1 MVIFLSRSDLCVL
14 AVNCVF
20 AKLSSGILTF
30 RAETQESRKDP
41 KGKQRLEVANKR
53 RMFKQTYLVT
63 GGAGFIGSHIVE
75 RLVRD
80 GHRVRVLDDF
90 SSGKESNLESFRK
103 EIELVRGD
111 IRDAAVVNEATKDV
125 DIVFH
130 EAALGSVPRSVADPL
145 TTHEVNMT
153 GTLNVLLAAREAGVK
168 RVVYASSSSV
178 YGETPVLPKSEDM
191 TPQPLSPYALSK
203 LVGEHYA
210 SVFKHIYGFDVVA
223 LRYFNIFGPRQDPES
238 QYAAVI
244 PRFITAL
251 LEGKSPVVYGDGLQ
265 SRDFTYV
272 DNVVEANLLASEAD
286 GAGAKAFNVACGG
299 RYTLLDLLAKLK
311 QILGS
316 DIEPIHEAAR
326 AGDVKDSQASIAAAQ
341 RELGYKVSVGFEEGL
356 HKTAAWYQS
365 QMR

>member
-1 MVIFLSRSDLCVL
+1 M
-14 AVNCVF
+14 
-20 AKLSSGILTF
+20 
-30 RAETQESRKDP
+30 P
-41 KGKQRLEVANKR
+41 
-53 RMFKQTYLVT
+53 KQTYLVT
-63 GGAGFIGSHIVE
+63 GGAGFIGGHICE

-80 GHRVRVLDDF
+80 GHSVRVLDDF
-90 SSGKESNLESFRK
+90 SSGKESNLESFRDK
-103 EIELVRGD
+103 IDLVRGD
-111 IRDAAVVNEATKDV
+111 IRDAPLVNEAMNGV

-178 YGETPVLPKSEDM
+178 YGETPVLPKREEM
-191 TPQPLSPYALSK
+191 TPQPLSPYAISK

-210 SVFKHIYGFDVVA
+210 TVFTHVYDFEVVA

-244 PRFITAL
+244 PRFLTAL
-251 LEGKSPVVYGDGLQ
+251 LNGKAPVVYGDGLQ

-286 GAGAKAFNVACGG
+286 GAAGRAFNIACGG
-299 RYTLLDLLAKLK
+299 RYTLLDLLARLK
-311 QILGS
+311 IILGS
-316 DIEPIHEAAR
+316 DIEPIHEAGR
-326 AGDVKDSQASIAAAQ
+326 AGDVRDSQASIEAAQ
-341 RELGYKVSVGFEEGL
+341 RALGYRVSVDFDEGL
-356 HKTAAWYQS
+356 RRTAEWYRAQID
-365 QMR
+365 R

>member
-1 MVIFLSRSDLCVL
+1 MASGFCAPLFLRRVDSVKGARRKRSPLQ
-14 AVNCVF
+14 
-20 AKLSSGILTF
+20 T
-30 RAETQESRKDP
+30 
-41 KGKQRLEVANKR
+41 KR
-53 RMFKQTYLVT
+53 MTKRTYLVT
-63 GGAGFIGSHIVE
+63 GGAGFIGSHIAE

-90 SSGKESNLESFRK
+90 SSGKEANLESFLGAV
-103 EIELVRGD
+103 EIIQGD
-111 IRDAAVVNEATKDV
+111 IRDVRLLNEASKGV

-145 TTHEVNMT
+145 STHEVNIT

-178 YGETPVLPKSEDM
+178 YGETPVLPKREEM

-210 SVFKHIYGFDVVA
+210 SVFKHVYNFEVVS

-251 LEGKSPVVYGDGLQ
+251 LDGKSPVVYGDGLQ
-265 SRDFTYV
+265 SRDFTFV
-272 DNVVEANLLASEAD
+272 DNVVNANLLAAEAE
-286 GAGAKAFNVACGG
+286 GAAGQAFNVACGG
-299 RYTLLDLLAKLK
+299 RYTLLDLL
-311 QILGS
+311 
-316 DIEPIHEAAR
+316 
-326 AGDVKDSQASIAAAQ
+326 V
-341 RELGYKVSVGFEEGL
+341 
-356 HKTAAWYQS
+356 
-365 QMR
+365 